1 MTTNIC
7 TKCNKEFTIPF
18 GEQPYKRCPAC
29 RKYSTEHYHKYM
41 NGQTYKSPKRAEND
55 RLLNKIRE
63 IEEYNDKYG
72 THYTYGQYIAARDH
86 GWLKHDWSEFEDGNK
101 SDM

>member
-1 MTTNIC
+1 M
-7 TKCNKEFTIPF
+7 
-18 GEQPYKRCPAC
+18 
-29 RKYSTEHYHKYM
+29 
-41 NGQTYKSPKRAEND
+41 
-55 RLLNKIRE
+55 LNKIRE